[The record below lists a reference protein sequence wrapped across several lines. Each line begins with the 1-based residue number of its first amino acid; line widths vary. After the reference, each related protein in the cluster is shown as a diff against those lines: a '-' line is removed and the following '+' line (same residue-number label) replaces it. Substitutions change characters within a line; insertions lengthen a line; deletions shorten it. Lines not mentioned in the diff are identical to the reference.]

1 MSPFWKV
8 AFFKKQV
15 KALRKGMDFH
25 DLAKHLFKANFGRNE
40 SYVKPLKPRTRD
52 PVLHRFS

>member
-15 KALRKGMDFH
+15 KTLRKGMDFH
-25 DLAKHLFKANFGRNE
+25 DFAKDLFKANFGRNE
-40 SYVKPLKPRTRD
+40 SWVKPLKPRTRD
-52 PVLHRFS
+52 PVLRRFS